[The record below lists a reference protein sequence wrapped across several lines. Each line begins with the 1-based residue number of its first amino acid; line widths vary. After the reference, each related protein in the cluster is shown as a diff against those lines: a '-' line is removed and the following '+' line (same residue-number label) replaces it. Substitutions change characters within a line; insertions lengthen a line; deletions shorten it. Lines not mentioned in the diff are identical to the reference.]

1 MSEFVE
7 TVFREGDNQDRHLV
21 LLTDTAADLIGAVL
35 KPELKTR
42 EEPEAHI
49 DIHLRKEGG
58 VLVYYWTAEDEKKW
72 ITLTSDDPKLQK
84 SLEADARERPSD
96 LVEQEVLREYIGGF

>member
-1 MSEFVE
+1 MSNWHATQTEVSEFVE

-58 VLVYYWTAEDEKKW
+58 VLVYFWTAEGEK
-72 ITLTSDDPKLQK
+72 SGSP
-84 SLEADARERPSD
+84 
-96 LVEQEVLREYIGGF
+96 